1 MTVEKGKSPWAYG
14 DEAEKKLGLEKV
26 QQLRR
31 ERALKAGEEDL
42 GSLFDVMKGMSE
54 SGFVLEPNFEFEHFL
69 LYLKDHGGT
78 FSKTYP
84 VTPEGHVEDRAYH
97 QQTPDLLS
105 KIRTKEDFATV
116 EDLRQT
122 ALRIT
127 EKFPQIS
134 FTFEESPARDKI
146 SYTVKLEEAGE

>member
-14 DEAEKKLGLEKV
+14 DEAERKLGLEKV

-31 ERALKAGEEDL
+31 ERALKAGEEPDSFF
-42 GSLFDVMKGMSE
+42 GAIKGANE
-54 SGFVLEPNFEFEHFL
+54 PGFVLEPNFEFEHFL
-69 LYLKDHGGT
+69 LELKDHGGT
-78 FSKTYP
+78 FGKTYP
-84 VTPEGHVEDRAYH
+84 VTPEGHVEDREYH

-105 KIRTKEDFATV
+105 HIRIHEDFASV
-116 EDLRQT
+116 EDLRQA

-134 FTFEESPARDKI
+134 FAFEESPSRDKI
-146 SYTVKLEEAGE
+146 SYTVKLEDAGE

>member
-84 VTPEGHVEDRAYH
+84 VTPEG
-97 QQTPDLLS
+97 Q
-105 KIRTKEDFATV
+105 V
-116 EDLRQT
+116 EDLRQA
-122 ALRIT
+122 ALCIT